1 MAEKRAVG
9 GRVAGFYEEKPVS
22 KRRREDEENEENKLV
37 VGEEGNGI
45 YEVERVMEMKKKNVS
60 LGMLKCNRRRVY
72 RLYRQ

>member
-1 MAEKRAVG
+1 MAEKQAVG
-9 GRVAGFYEEKPVS
+9 GRVAGFYEKPVS

-45 YEVERVMEMKKKNVS
+45 YEVERVMEMKKMNVS

-72 RLYRQ
+72 KLYRQ